1 MLLMAEIASATD
13 VTSVLTVLGAVV
25 TFFIGQISALV
36 TLVMSEPLLLIPIG
50 ITITFLVVKFFKY
63 IFSLVR

>member
-1 MLLMAEIASATD
+1 MLYLAEAATASGITA
-13 VTSVLTVLGAVV
+13 VLEVLGAVV
-25 TFFIGQISALV
+25 TFFIGQIAALV